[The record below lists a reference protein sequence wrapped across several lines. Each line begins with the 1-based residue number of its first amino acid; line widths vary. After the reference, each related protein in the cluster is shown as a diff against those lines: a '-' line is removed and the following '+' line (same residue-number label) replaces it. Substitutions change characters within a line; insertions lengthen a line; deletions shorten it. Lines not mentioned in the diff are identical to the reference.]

1 MFFSS
6 ESLLF
11 CFAFFSARTA
21 HSVAFLPVP
30 EHGSA
35 RSLGLL
41 LFLLFFLCC
50 SVRLRMSVC
59 IFVVR
64 GTCGTKNHQVCLSNA
79 GCILPGTRARVCVY
93 ANGVRMVCFRLA
105 VFLILPLPNGDP
117 LPLPCHGV
125 CLSLRLDFNAK
136 GREGVRVHGKTP
148 VSPAF
153 LGSCMPVPCCVE
165 TLKGFVLFYH
175 FVLGFQKQFHLSAGK
190 NMISFYFLSLKRILV
205 VLFWVTW
212 KMFSNIECRSPGSP
226 ALEDSVFCGVRKCL
240 LQRVILSC
248 LMAALV
254 LI

>member
-11 CFAFFSARTA
+11 CFAFFLHALHILSLFCRSRNTA
-21 HSVAFLPVP
+21 VPGRLACYYFCCFSLPF
-30 EHGSA
+30 GQTS
-35 RSLGLL
+35 R
-41 LFLLFFLCC
+41 
-50 SVRLRMSVC
+50 VRLHFRGPWYLRHEKPSSLFIECRMHSAW
-59 IFVVR
+59 
-64 GTCGTKNHQVCLSNA
+64 H
-79 GCILPGTRARVCVY
+79 TRPCVY

-136 GREGVRVHGKTP
+136 GREGVRVDGKTP

-153 LGSCMPVPCCVE
+153 LGSCVPVLCCVE

-190 NMISFYFLSLKRILV
+190 NMISFYFLSLKRNLV
-205 VLFWVTW
+205 VLF
-212 KMFSNIECRSPGSP
+212 
-226 ALEDSVFCGVRKCL
+226 
-240 LQRVILSC
+240 
-248 LMAALV
+248 
-254 LI
+254 